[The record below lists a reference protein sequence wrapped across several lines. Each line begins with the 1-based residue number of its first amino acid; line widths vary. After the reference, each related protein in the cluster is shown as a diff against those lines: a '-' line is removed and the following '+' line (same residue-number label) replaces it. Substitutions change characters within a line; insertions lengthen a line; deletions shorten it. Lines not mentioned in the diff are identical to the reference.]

1 MTNPSSTAPAESLIA
16 APAPPEGRLR
26 SITVELGD
34 IHALTGLL
42 DYLVR
47 DDLLCWT
54 RREEGL
60 VGFGELTRI
69 TTSGADRFEDAQ
81 QWWRRLAANADVE
94 DHVQLPGTGPVAFG
108 SFSFS
113 RTSAWES
120 RLIVPELI
128 VGSHG
133 GKGWLTQIT
142 TDDGAKLTAEGAQA
156 ALEMVLEAS
165 TEADADVPAAD
176 FGGPDNS
183 RPADG
188 GTRDESP
195 GTGPDDGEMAGATL
209 QTGALSEAQWTVA
222 VREGVKRIEAEALE
236 KIVLARDVVA
246 HLPAPVDTAQVLR
259 ELAMRYRE
267 CWTYGVDGLIG
278 STPEM
283 LIMVEGSTARARV
296 LAGTLDRANAPD
308 AGTDYA
314 ENGLTSD
321 EKQRHEHQFAIE
333 SLTRQLE
340 PFTSTMTAH
349 SEPFVLE
356 LPNVWHLAS
365 DVSAELARRDGNL
378 PTSLALAA
386 ALHPTAAVCGTP
398 TGAAAALIHELED
411 LDRGPYAG
419 PVGWMDA
426 AGNGEW
432 GIALRGAVVES
443 PQSIRL
449 FAGCGIVAASD
460 PEAELAETWAKFRP
474 MLQALGM
481 RS

>member
-1 MTNPSSTAPAESLIA
+1 MTIPSAAVTTASSTA
-16 APAPPEGRLR
+16 APASSAGPLR

-34 IHALTGLL
+34 ITSLTGLL

-47 DDLLCWT
+47 DDLLCWI
-54 RREEGL
+54 RHEEGL
-60 VGFGELTRI
+60 VGFGELARI
-69 TTSGADRFEDAQ
+69 ETTGPERFEAAQ
-81 QWWRRLAANADVE
+81 QWWRHLAAAAQVE
-94 DHVQLPGTGPVAFG
+94 DHVGLPGTGPVAFG
-108 SFSFS
+108 SFTFS
-113 RTSAWES
+113 SNSEYKSW
-120 RLIVPELI
+120 LIVPRLI
-128 VGSHG
+128 VGSRDG
-133 GKGWLTQIT
+133 QGWLTQLAS
-142 TDDGAKLTAEGAQA
+142 DGADVGGELTAEGARA
-156 ALEMVLEAS
+156 ALEMVLE
-165 TEADADVPAAD
+165 
-176 FGGPDNS
+176 GPEPDQQDPTAEDPS
-183 RPADG
+183 PVGATIG
-188 GTRDESP
+188 GTDGDTRLN
-195 GTGPDDGEMAGATL
+195 TGS
-209 QTGALSEAQWTVA
+209 LSEEQWKSA
-222 VREGVKRIEAEALE
+222 VTDGVEHIKAGALE
-236 KIVLARDVVA
+236 KLVLARDVVA
-246 HLPAPVDTAQVLR
+246 HLSRPVDTAQVLR

-267 CWTYGVDGLIG
+267 CWTYGVDGVIG

-283 LIMVEGSTARARV
+283 LIMVEGDMARARV
-296 LAGTLDRANAPD
+296 LAGTLDRANAPHAD
-308 AGTDYA
+308 ARYA
-314 ENGLTSD
+314 EDGLTSD

-365 DVSAELARRDGNL
+365 DVTAELARSNGQL

-398 TGAAAALIHELED
+398 TEAAATLIHELEH

-432 GIALRGAVVES
+432 GIALRGAVVED
-443 PQSIRL
+443 PLTIRL

-474 MLQALGM
+474 MLQAIGM

>member
-1 MTNPSSTAPAESLIA
+1 MTNPSSPAPAGPFTPA
-16 APAPPEGRLR
+16 MAPPSGRLR

-34 IHALTGLL
+34 ITALTGVLE
-42 DYLVR
+42 YLVR

-60 VGFGELTRI
+60 VGFGELIRI
-69 TTSGADRFEDAQ
+69 ETSGPGRVEEAQ
-81 QWWRRLAANADVE
+81 QWWRAMVADAGVE
-94 DHVQLPGTGPVAFG
+94 DHVELPGTRPVAFG

-113 RTSAWES
+113 RTSSRAS

-128 VGSHG
+128 VGSRS

-142 TDDGAKLTAEGAQA
+142 NDDDVSLTAEGAQA
-156 ALEMVLEAS
+156 ALEMVLEDPTGAEMDADSAS
-165 TEADADVPAAD
+165 ADTDVPAD
-176 FGGPDNS
+176 
-183 RPADG
+183 R
-188 GTRDESP
+188 
-195 GTGPDDGEMAGATL
+195 ATL
-209 QTGALSEAQWTVA
+209 STGALDEEQWKKAVA
-222 VREGVKRIEAEALE
+222 EGVKRIQAGGLE
-236 KIVLARDVVA
+236 KLVLVRDVVA
-246 HLPAPVDTAQVLR
+246 HLPAPVDRAQVLR

-296 LAGTLDRANAPD
+296 LAGTLDRANAPC
-308 AGTDYA
+308 AGADYA
-314 ENGLTSD
+314 ANGLTSD
-321 EKQRHEHQFAIE
+321 EKLRHEHQFAIE

-365 DVSAELARRDGNL
+365 DVSAELARTNGKL
-378 PTSLALAA
+378 PRSLALAA

-398 TGAAAALIHELED
+398 TGAAAALIHELEH
-411 LDRGPYAG
+411 LDPGPYAG

-432 GIALRGAVVES
+432 GIALRGAVVEE

-460 PEAELAETWAKFRP
+460 PDAELAETWAKFRP